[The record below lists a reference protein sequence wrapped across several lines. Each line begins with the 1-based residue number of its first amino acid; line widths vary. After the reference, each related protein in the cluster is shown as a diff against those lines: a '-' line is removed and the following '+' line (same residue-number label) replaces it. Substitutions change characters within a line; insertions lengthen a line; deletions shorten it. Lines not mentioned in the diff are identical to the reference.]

1 VGIVD
6 ILRQYAERPT
16 DTHTDFDEV
25 VREVPQDVLGDGLA
39 QALRSDRTPAFGE
52 LAGRLFGHSDPG
64 LRAGLLNQLIRS
76 LGPAVLSSI
85 AGGALSRLGAG
96 GAARQPEVSA
106 EDATHV
112 TPDQVREIADEAE
125 KKDPGVLDR
134 VGAIYAKHPDVFK
147 ALGGSVLAIALGQM
161 ARRVK

>member
-25 VREVPQDVLGDGLA
+25 AREVPPDVLGDGLA
-39 QALRSDRTPAFGE
+39 HALRSDRTPAFGE
-52 LAGRLFGHSDPG
+52 LAGRLFGNSDPG
-64 LRAGLLNQLIRS
+64 LRAGLLSQLIRS

-96 GAARQPEVSA
+96 RGAGQPEVSA

-134 VGAIYAKHPDVFK
+134 VGAIYAQHPDVFK